1 MSRRRAIRT
10 PGVTVLSAPH
20 APRAMLIP
28 PAGAH
33 DGARNDLRELRSWT
47 PYAGS
52 AISDNVGDLPY
63 LRSRARDL
71 VRNAPLAAG
80 ARQTVRM
87 GVIGAGLDLYPRV
100 VRGILERRQGLTKE
114 AMDTFE
120 RDAAELWWAWQ
131 DSTGCD
137 IERSRRFRAL
147 TAQVFTSAWTDG
159 DMLVIRRH
167 KALDGDVLSLKL
179 QLIEG
184 DRLSTPQDRVHDPRI
199 VDGVVRDADG
209 APLGYYVEDVHPG
222 ERYIRPGTRTW
233 TYQPAFGPDGSRRVL
248 HVRNLSA
255 EDRIGAV
262 RGLPSLGPV
271 IVLLK
276 QITRYTNAELMRNVV
291 ASMFTVFIES
301 DRQHASSSGGLAPI
315 DPNRAEEESW
325 EYRLD
330 HGAVVEMEPG
340 KKISLAN
347 PPGPTATFDPFTNM
361 LLRQMGAAIN
371 VPYELLVRHFSSSY
385 SASRAAVNFAYEA
398 FEIMRGWVED
408 DFVAPVYEWFL
419 YEAIGLGLLDAPGFQ
434 DDPLVRRA
442 YSNFRLTGP
451 VAPQLDPLKEA
462 ASSEL
467 RMSALLSTH
476 EEETARTTGG
486 DWTDNLAQM
495 IKERQQIRD
504 GGLDVEERAERVRTE
519 PVKPTDESEDGQA
532 SPGGQPAERAARRAA
547 LRVLFASEPELAGL
561 RP

>member
-1 MSRRRAIRT
+1 MSRA
-10 PGVTVLSAPH
+10 PGVAVQSAPRV
-20 APRAMLIP
+20 PRAMQIP
-28 PAGAH
+28 AAGAH
-33 DGARNDLRELRSWT
+33 DGARNDLRELRNWS
-47 PYAGS
+47 PNAGS

-71 VRNAPLAAG
+71 IRNAPLAAG

-87 GVIGAGLDLYPRV
+87 GVIGAGLSLYPRV
-100 VRGILERRQGLTKE
+100 VRGILERRQGMTKE

-167 KALDGDVLSLKL
+167 RALDGDVLSLKL

-184 DRLSTPQDRVHDPRI
+184 DRLSTPQDKLHDPRV

-222 ERYIRPGTRTW
+222 ERFIRPGMRTW

-301 DRQHASSSGGLAPI
+301 DRQHASSSRGLAPI
-315 DPNRAEEESW
+315 DPTRAEDESW

-330 HGAVVEMEPG
+330 HGAVVEMEAG
-340 KKISLAN
+340 KRITLAN

-419 YEAIGLGLLDAPGFQ
+419 FEAIGLGLLEAPGFAE
-434 DDPLVRRA
+434 DPLVRRA
-442 YSNFRLTGP
+442 FSNFRLTGP

-504 GGLDVEERAERVRTE
+504 GGLDVEERAERIRTE
-519 PVKPTDESEDGQA
+519 PITPTDERNGDEA
-532 SPGGQPAERAARRAA
+532 PPEGQPPERAARRAA
-547 LRVLFASEPELAGL
+547 LRVLCASEPELAGL
-561 RP
+561 LP